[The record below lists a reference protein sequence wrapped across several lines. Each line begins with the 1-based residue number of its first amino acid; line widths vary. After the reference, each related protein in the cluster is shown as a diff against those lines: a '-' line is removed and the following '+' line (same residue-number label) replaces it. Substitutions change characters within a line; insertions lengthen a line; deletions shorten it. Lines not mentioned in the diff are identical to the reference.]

1 MALTLSEQTKGLSV
15 CSVQGKAMELAW
27 ATDEVVIA
35 GQPYPGFPIV
45 LWDSM
50 ESCVPANQFFRYYL
64 LRGAIGSRRSWPST
78 GRALYDFF
86 SFLQAHNLAW
96 RDVDRGEAKS
106 LVAAYRDYCL
116 VECKIA
122 PSTTR
127 QRLHYICKFYEYALS
142 QGWVKRLPFGYEERT
157 VKRET
162 GFLAHVD
169 ASGGRAMAND
179 VMPRAQKA
187 LPKFLNMAEVR
198 ALLAAAENPHHRMMM
213 RLALHTGLRREEIA
227 SFPLAYVFD
236 TDKARRTERNL
247 LISLDPYDGSGMMT
261 KGSKPRKIYVSR
273 RFMAEVYRYVTTIR
287 GERASLSKIP
297 QKALF
302 LNQFGEPYSEDGKSL
317 NRFISDVGKRAG
329 IKVHT
334 HMLRHT
340 YATHT
345 LVSLQRNPGSGIEPL
360 VYVQRQLG
368 HSSIQTTMVYL
379 HLVNEMAD
387 EAVLAYDD
395 ELNALAGAV

>member
-1 MALTLSEQTKGLSV
+1 
-15 CSVQGKAMELAW
+15 MELVW
-27 ATDEVVIA
+27 ATEDFVIA
-35 GQPYPGFPIV
+35 GQPYPGFPI
-45 LWDSM
+45 LAWDSM
-50 ESCVPANQFFRYYL
+50 ESCVPANRFFRHYL
-64 LRGAIGSRRSWPST
+64 LRGAIGSKRSWPSA

-86 SFLQAHNLAW
+86 SVLQAHELDW

-116 VECKIA
+116 IACELA

-127 QRLHYICKFYEYALS
+127 QRLHYVCKFYEFAYKE
-142 QGWVKRLPFGYEERT
+142 GWVKRLPFAYEERC
-157 VKRET
+157 VRRET

-169 ASGGRAMAND
+169 ASGGKAMVND
-179 VMPRAQKA
+179 VMPRRQRV
-187 LPKFLNMAEVR
+187 LPKFLGMAEVK
-198 ALLAAAENPHHRMMM
+198 ALLSAVENSHHRMMV

-227 SFPLAYVFD
+227 TFPLAYVFD
-236 TDKARRTERNL
+236 SDKVARAERNL
-247 LISLDPYDGSGMMT
+247 CIHLDPFDGSGMVT
-261 KGSKPRKIYVSR
+261 KGSKSRYIYVSR
-273 RFMAEVYRYVTTIR
+273 QFIAELYRYVSKVR
-287 GERASLSKIP
+287 GERASLSKTP

-302 LNQFGEPYSEDGKSL
+302 LNRRGEPYREDGKSL
-317 NRFISDVGKRAG
+317 NRIISEAGKRAG
-329 IKVHT
+329 VKVHA

-345 LVSLQRNPGSGIEPL
+345 LVSLQHNRARGLEPL
-360 VYVQRQLG
+360 MFVQRQLG

-395 ELNALAGAV
+395 ELNKLAGSA